1 MEKYLLDD
9 TFVGPCE
16 MLSSSP
22 NNATLTILRNN
33 YIAYSLDYHIDD
45 NYSLSYFHTKK
56 LILTLLWTIGG
67 DHILFKGNHDFYLY
81 LKKQIGNDEEIQ
93 KSFKEIQRIFSK
105 EVVLEEINE
114 EYPKIT
120 AKTPFISY
128 FDGNLIG
135 LDLGG
140 SDRKLSVIKDGKLI
154 YSEEMLWNPKEAKDP
169 AYQYNGILE
178 SLEKGRSLLPHID
191 SIGISV
197 AGVVRDNE
205 LLSTSLYAS
214 VNEEEKYVCSRD
226 VFKKIISEHFAD
238 IPYSVFNDGDVS
250 AIGAS
255 LYFKK
260 SNVLGLSLGTS
271 LAGGFIKGGN
281 LFNWLNELSKVPL
294 NYSPDA
300 RKHYSLDISGAA
312 GEYLSQKGII
322 SLVEE
327 DGIKLS
333 GTLANKLKEIQRL
346 AEEGNDIVL
355 SAYHDIGLYLG
366 EALRFFYE
374 FYHFESVLLLGRVMS
389 GRGGEIIKDIANK
402 YLLENGLKID
412 FISPDEDF
420 IRLGQSYIV
429 SSLRKY
435 K

>member
-9 TFVGPCE
+9 TFAGPNE
-16 MLSSSP
+16 MLSSFP
-22 NNATLTILRNN
+22 KNAALTILRDSD
-33 YIAYSLDYHIDD
+33 IAYSFDYHIDD
-45 NYSLSYFHTKK
+45 NYSLSYFRTKK
-56 LILTLLWTIGG
+56 LILTILWIIGG
-67 DHILFKGNHDFYLY
+67 ERILFKGDHDFFLY

-93 KSFKEIQRIFSK
+93 KTFKEIERIFSK
-105 EVVLEEINE
+105 KVILEETDN

-120 AKTPFISY
+120 AKTPFISS
-128 FDGNLIG
+128 FEGNHIG

-154 YSEEMLWNPKEAKDP
+154 YSEEMLWNPKEAKDS

-178 SLEKGRSLLPHID
+178 SLEKGRNFLPRID

-197 AGVVRDNE
+197 AGVVRNDE

-214 VNEEEKYVCSRD
+214 VTEKEKYVCSRNI
-226 VFKKIISEHFAD
+226 FKKIMSEHFAG
-238 IPYSVFNDGDVS
+238 IPYAVFNDGDVS
-250 AIGAS
+250 AVGAS

-260 SNVLGLSLGTS
+260 SNVIGLSLGTS
-271 LAGGFIKGGN
+271 LAGGFIKNGN

-294 NYSPDA
+294 NYSLDA

-327 DGIKLS
+327 NGIKLS
-333 GTLANKLKEIQRL
+333 GTLANKLKEIQSL
-346 AEEGNDIVL
+346 AEKGNDIVL
-355 SAYHDIGLYLG
+355 STYHDMGLYLG

-412 FISPDEDF
+412 FISPDEGF

-429 SSLRKY
+429 SSLCKC